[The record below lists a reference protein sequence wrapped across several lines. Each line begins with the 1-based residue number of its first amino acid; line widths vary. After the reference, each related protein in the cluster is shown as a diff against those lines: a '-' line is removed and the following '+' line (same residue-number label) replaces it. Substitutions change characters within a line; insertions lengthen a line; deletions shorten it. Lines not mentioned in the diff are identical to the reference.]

1 MTSKQPHGRDVSL
14 TPTEQLPRRVLPD
27 RPVEVHTKPIR
38 FDLITG
44 GKHRVEGMPI
54 QLPGRPNP
62 LQSYQVMLYGKPLH
76 PELFTARVRRTV
88 KTGTAELEGAVA
100 PGRHMLRFE
109 TKGLSACEMLLDHD
123 FGLPEAGLVSRFLA
137 AGEHE
142 FEHRF
147 ERAGVN
153 YMLTVQTESL
163 SENLYIATY
172 EELLDYGKEVQGLVL
187 QWTDPAGKCLS
198 MLDLQRYAK
207 EAHAHCYHMVG
218 NGGLVIRTQTIFEL
232 D

>member
-1 MTSKQPHGRDVSL
+1 MTSKPPQGRDVSL
-14 TPTEQLPRRVLPD
+14 TPIDDRQPLPLPE
-27 RPVEVHTKPIR
+27 RPVEVQAKPIR

-62 LQSYQVMLYGKPLH
+62 LQSYQLMLYGKSLH
-76 PELFTARVRRTV
+76 PELFSPRARRSV
-88 KTGTAELEGAVA
+88 KIGAAELEGCVM
-100 PGRHMLRFE
+100 PGCHILRFE
-109 TKGLSACEMLLDHD
+109 HKALSACECLIDHD

-163 SENLYIATY
+163 SENLYLATY
-172 EELLDYGKEVQGLVL
+172 EELLDYGKEVNGLIL
-187 QWTDPAGKCLS
+187 QWNDPASKCLS

-207 EAHAHCYHMVG
+207 EIHAHCYHMVG

-232 D
+232 A